1 MPNNNRLR
9 RIYNLKKKSKEQ
21 EEKAYEYGDGYH
33 QNMPGTTAKEDR
45 KMMRH
50 MKKSEKASAKAE
62 KLWKK
67 HEEDEDKKKSPVS
80 YADTLK
86 NPLDEDPFKYV
97 IIEGVESAPINYK
110 MNGAKFKE
118 SSPNQAFSSKDF
130 HLIQRLQNNYK
141 MPSEGNFKTNSQNI
155 YASFDSPLAFR
166 GMNAAFAKDSGPTR
180 AMWALKMG
188 DRITQ
193 QNAQGLQNASTVTS
207 MVTDIA
213 KMAGSIATG
222 GLFGGG

>member
-50 MKKSEKASAKAE
+50 QKRSEDAYDKAK

-67 HEEDEDKKKSPVS
+67 HEEDEDEKKSPVS

-86 NPLDEDPFKYV
+86 NPLDEDPLKYV

-110 MNGAKFKE
+110 MNGAKVKDT
-118 SSPNQAFSSKDF
+118 SPNQGFSSKDF
-130 HLIQRLQNNYK
+130 HLIQRLQGNYK

-155 YASFDSPLAFR
+155 YASFDSPLEYR
-166 GMNAAFAKDSGPTR
+166 GMNPAYQRDSGPTD
-180 AMWALKMG
+180 AMWAMKMG
-188 DRITQ
+188 DKRVQ
-193 QNAQGLQNASTVTS
+193 QNAQGLQNAATVTG

-213 KMAGSIATG
+213 AGVASF
-222 GLFGGG
+222 LPE

>member
-80 YADTLK
+80 YTA
-86 NPLDEDPFKYV
+86 PEDAFAIV
-97 IIEGVESAPINYK
+97 VEEEERAPIAYR